1 MLYRPVL
8 LALATLI
15 TSALGSANTAR
26 LRDLSSVYE
35 TNDPAFFRQHRV
47 REIQVH
53 KQFFNGPNSPEPPQL
68 EYTLQF
74 NQQGQQVR
82 YEQEQQRVEAA
93 YNDAG
98 ALTDLSRWVPA
109 AGTAGWQPTTREHF
123 PEPAGTPGYLD
134 EWDAYHRNWI
144 RLEDR
149 TRRRWQAHDTT
160 YVLNSYRPGPLA
172 KLVRPEAAT
181 RSVLT
186 RSYQGPA
193 GTTRTD
199 VLTMSDQELQET
211 DYYYTRRQGLA
222 EESGDLFYDSLLRAH
237 GTHHRLPTTHPALD
251 YLQDSLARR
260 AQGQRVVEFRSTYDA
275 SGRLRTRNGLS
286 YERDAQGRL
295 TATMH
300 RNTRNGKFD
309 GTLYEYLPN
318 GLVAKQKS
326 VSDLGFASVI
336 YSYTY
341 RYY

>member
-1 MLYRPVL
+1 MFFRPAL
-8 LALATLI
+8 LALATLA
-15 TSALGSANTAR
+15 TVAVGSATE

-47 REIQVH
+47 REIRMYQ
-53 KQFFNGPNSPEPPQL
+53 QAFDSPRQL

-74 NQQGQQVR
+74 NEQGQQVQ
-82 YEQEQQRVEAA
+82 YQWGEGNQAQRVEAA

-98 ALTDLSRWVPA
+98 GLTDLRYWEPVATA
-109 AGTAGWQPTTREHF
+109 AGQLGWKPTTREHL

-134 EWDAYHRNWI
+134 QWDAYHQEWLRV
-144 RLEDR
+144 EDR

-160 YVLNSYRPGPLA
+160 YVLNSFRPSPLA
-172 KLVRPEAAT
+172 KLMRPEAAT

-193 GTTRTD
+193 GTIRID
-199 VLTMSDQELQET
+199 VLTMSNQELQEV
-211 DYYYTRRQGLA
+211 DYHYTRRQGLT

-260 AQGQRVVEFRSTYDA
+260 TMGQRVAEFRSTYDA
-275 SGRLRTRNGLS
+275 SGRLLKRNGLV
-286 YERDAQGRL
+286 YLRNAQGRL
-295 TATMH
+295 TATLQPS
-300 RNTRNGKFD
+300 TRRPPGSRTVYD
-309 GTLYEYLPN
+309 YLPN
-318 GLVAKQKS
+318 GLVASQKS
-326 VSDLGFASVI
+326 VSDLGVTGVV
-336 YSYTY
+336 YSYSY

>member
-1 MLYRPVL
+1 MLSRLGL
-8 LALATLI
+8 LALATMA
-15 TSALGSANTAR
+15 TAVAGSPAT

-53 KQFFNGPNSPEPPQL
+53 KQFFNGPNSPEPRQL

-82 YEQEQQRVEAA
+82 YEQAQQRVEAS
-93 YNDAG
+93 YDAAG
-98 ALTDLSRWVPA
+98 SLTDLSRYQLATGP
-109 AGTAGWQPTTREHF
+109 TGWQPTTREHL

-134 EWDAYHRNWI
+134 EWDVYHQNWI

-160 YVLNSYRPGPLA
+160 YVLNSYRPGPLV

-199 VLTMSDQELQET
+199 VLTMSNQELQEAE
-211 DYYYTRRQGLA
+211 YYYTRRQGLA
-222 EESGDLFYDSLLRAH
+222 EESGELLYDSLLRAH

-260 AQGQRVVEFRSTYDA
+260 AQGQPVAEFRSTYDA

-309 GTLYEYLPN
+309 GTRYEYLPN
-318 GLVAKQKS
+318 GLVAKQKL
-326 VSDLGFASVI
+326 VSDLGFATVI